1 MPGLLPKSN
10 NYRYVIC
17 ALIFSGYVL
26 VFFQRLCPAV
36 LALDIQESFGA
47 GGTLLGVLASAY
59 FYPYAL
65 MQLPTGLLVD
75 HWGPR
80 YTVSFFFVIAALGA
94 LLMSYSDSLKIAVF
108 GRVLVGLGVSTLF
121 VSYFKLIAEWFP
133 SRQFVILGGLF
144 MAMGGVGALL
154 ASVPLAWISS
164 LIGWRPTLAVIGLLT
179 FVAAVLIFAF
189 VRNRPADMELPPIQT
204 EPATG
209 PAPETPLWQGL
220 KAVVTAGRF
229 WPISIWS
236 FFAPGI
242 AFAVGGLWGGPFLM
256 QVYGLSKPAA
266 GGVLS
271 TFALS
276 LIFGGPLLG
285 WAANRLGRKTVLTL
299 CSSLLLF
306 VCLALYLF
314 MARLSPA
321 WLYVLFFCIFLAG
334 GAAGPIQAAVSRE
347 LFPAAVAGTAM
358 GSVNL
363 FPFLGGAFFQ
373 VLVGAFIAGGAG
385 STRTAVLGG
394 YQKMFLIYSLGALI
408 SLAAACLMRET
419 LCREADDADSGR
431 QESARRLAGQS

>member
-1 MPGLLPKSN
+1 LGLAFLLPKSY

-36 LALDIQESFGA
+36 LALDIQADFGV
-47 GGTLLGVLASAY
+47 GGTILGVLASAY

-75 HWGPR
+75 LWGPR

-94 LLMSYSDSLKIAVF
+94 LLMSHTNSLTIAVF

-121 VSYFKLIAEWFP
+121 VSNFKLIVEWFAP
-133 SRQFVILGGLF
+133 RQFVVIGGLF

-154 ASVPLAWISS
+154 ASAPLAWISS
-164 LIGWRPTLAVIGLLT
+164 LMGWRMTLAAVGVMT
-179 FVAAVLIFAF
+179 FVMAVLIFVF
-189 VRNRPADMELPPIQT
+189 VRNRPSDMGLPPIRT
-204 EPATG
+204 EPAAG
-209 PAPETPLWQGL
+209 SCPDMPLWQGF

-229 WPISIWS
+229 WPVSIWA

-256 QVYGLSKPAA
+256 QVYGLSKAAA

-276 LIFGGPLLG
+276 LIIGSPLLG
-285 WAANRLGRKTVLTL
+285 WIANRLGRKLVLVG
-299 CSSLLLF
+299 CSSLLLLA
-306 VCLALYLF
+306 CLALYLF
-314 MARLSPA
+314 MTRLNPA

-334 GAAGPIQAAVSRE
+334 GAAGPIQAAVSKE
-347 LFPAAVAGTAM
+347 LFPMEVAGTAM
-358 GSVNL
+358 GCVNI
-363 FPFLGGAFFQ
+363 FPFFGGAFFQ
-373 VLVGAFIAGGAG
+373 ILVGMFIAGDETGAR
-385 STRTAVLGG
+385 SVILGA
-394 YQKMFLIYSLGALI
+394 YQKMFLAYCVGALV
-408 SLAAACLMRET
+408 SLVASCLMRET
-419 LCREADDADSGR
+419 LDRAGDVADS
-431 QESARRLAGQS
+431 RLKNRLPIS

>member
-1 MPGLLPKSN
+1 LPYLLPKSY

-36 LALDIQESFGA
+36 LALDIQAAFGV

-75 HWGPR
+75 RWGPR

-94 LLMSYSDSLKIAVF
+94 LLMSFTESLTVAVF
-108 GRVLVGLGVSTLF
+108 GRVMVGLGVSTLF
-121 VSYFKLIAEWFP
+121 VSNFKLIAEWFAP
-133 SRQFVILGGLF
+133 RQFVVMGGLF

-164 LIGWRPTLAVIGLLT
+164 LMGWRVTLAAVGVLT
-179 FVAAVLIFAF
+179 FVMAILIFIF
-189 VRNRPADMELPPIQT
+189 VRNRPSDMGLPPIRMK
-204 EPATG
+204 PAAG
-209 PAPETPLWQGL
+209 SSPDMPLWQGF
-220 KAVVTAGRF
+220 KTVVTAGRF
-229 WPISIWS
+229 WPVSIWA

-256 QVYGLSKPAA
+256 QACGLSKHAA

-271 TFALS
+271 TFGLS
-276 LIFGGPLLG
+276 LIFGSPFLG
-285 WAANRLGRKTVLTL
+285 WVANRLGRKVVLIG
-299 CSSLLLF
+299 CSSLMLL

-314 MARLSPA
+314 MTRLNPA

-334 GAAGPIQAAVSRE
+334 GAAGPIQAAVSKE
-347 LFPAAVAGTAM
+347 LFPVAIAGTAM
-358 GSVNL
+358 GCVNI

-373 VLVGAFIAGGAG
+373 ILVGMFIAGGETGAR
-385 STRTAVLGG
+385 SAVLGA
-394 YQKMFLIYSLGALI
+394 YQKMFLVYCVGALV
-408 SLAAACLMRET
+408 SLAASCLMRET
-419 LCREADDADSGR
+419 LDRGVDVVDSGLKN
-431 QESARRLAGQS
+431 RLSIL